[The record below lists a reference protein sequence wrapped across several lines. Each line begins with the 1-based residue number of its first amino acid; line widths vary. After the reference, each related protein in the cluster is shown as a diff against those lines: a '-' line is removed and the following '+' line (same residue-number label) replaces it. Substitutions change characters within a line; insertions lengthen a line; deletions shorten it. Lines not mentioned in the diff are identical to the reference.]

1 MDAHQNVE
9 TSNLVDVSIASK
21 SINRIESIDVLR
33 ALTMVM
39 MIFVNDLGSLRKIP
53 EWLDHVK
60 ADVDGIGLADTV
72 FPAFLFLVGLSLPYA
87 IAHRLRKGDSL
98 MLLIAH
104 ILSRSFALIIMGVFL
119 VNGETINSHAT
130 GFDHYIWNTLCCISF
145 ILIWN
150 VYPLKIG
157 RHLKIWARVTGV
169 VLLCLLAFIY
179 RGSENGIIN
188 RFAAQWW
195 GILGL
200 IGWAYLATAIITVFL
215 KDRLWLLILV
225 WALFSGISLLYTE
238 EIIGHTGFFW
248 FVPAAIIDG
257 SLTGLIMGG
266 VIIATLFERLRRKHP
281 VRMTFLFIA
290 IFAFLIGLCY
300 YSHNFYIISKIDA
313 SLPWV
318 YLCTA
323 ITLLAFTAIYWLTDV
338 LGKASWF
345 SFIKPAGTD
354 TLLCYLIPYL
364 LVSLV
369 YASHLKIPF
378 FFLTGTLGLVKSFL
392 FAMACVWITAGLN
405 KIGIRLKL

>member
-9 TSNLVDVSIASK
+9 TLNLVDVSTASK
-21 SINRIESIDVLR
+21 PINRIESIDVLR

-98 MLLIAH
+98 MQLIAH
-104 ILSRSFALIIMGVFL
+104 ILSRSFALIVMGVFL

-130 GFDHYIWNTLCCISF
+130 GFDHYIWNPLCCISF

-157 RHLKIWARVTGV
+157 RHLKIWARVIGV

-179 RGSENGIIN
+179 RGSETGID

-248 FVPAAIIDG
+248 FVPAAIIGG

-369 YASHLKIPF
+369 YASHLKIPV

>member
-1 MDAHQNVE
+1 MDAHQNVK
-9 TSNLVDVSIASK
+9 TLNLVDVSIASK

-98 MLLIAH
+98 MQLIAH
-104 ILSRSFALIIMGVFL
+104 ILSRSFALIVMGVFL
-119 VNGETINSHAT
+119 VNGETINSQAT
-130 GFDHYIWNTLCCISF
+130 GFDHYIWNPLCCISF

-179 RGSENGIIN
+179 RGGDNGIIN

-215 KDRLWLLILV
+215 RDRLWLLILV

-248 FVPAAIIDG
+248 FVPAAIIGG

-290 IFAFLIGLCY
+290 IFALLI
-300 YSHNFYIISKIDA
+300 
-313 SLPWV
+313 
-318 YLCTA
+318 
-323 ITLLAFTAIYWLTDV
+323 
-338 LGKASWF
+338 
-345 SFIKPAGTD
+345 
-354 TLLCYLIPYL
+354 
-364 LVSLV
+364 
-369 YASHLKIPF
+369 
-378 FFLTGTLGLVKSFL
+378 
-392 FAMACVWITAGLN
+392 AC
-405 KIGIRLKL
+405 